1 MASLSFKIKKGD
13 NSDNHYFTPPEAWKD
28 IDKYI
33 PKSKNIWE
41 AFYNSSSPSP
51 DALREL
57 GCKEVISVDEDF
69 FKVDYGD
76 VIISNPPY
84 SMKKKVFER
93 LKALNKPFILIVPIS
108 IISKKFYKDTGFHKC
123 GIIVPKRRIHFI
135 KGKEPTKRSW
145 FDVIYLC
152 FQIDGVR
159 EKEIIYL

>member
-1 MASLSFKIKKGD
+1 MASLTLGQDKPND
-13 NSDNHYFTPPEAWKD
+13 DDYFTPPEAWKD

-33 PKSKNIWE
+33 PKSKHIWE

-51 DALREL
+51 DGLREL

-76 VIISNPPY
+76 VIVSNPPY
-84 SMKKKVFER
+84 SIKKKVFER
-93 LKALNKPFILIVPIS
+93 LKALNKAFILIVPVS
-108 IISKKFYKDTGFHKC
+108 IITKKFFKDTGFADKC
-123 GIIVPKRRIHFI
+123 GIIVPSKRIHFI
-135 KGKEPTKRSW
+135 KGKDPTKRCW
-145 FDVIYLC
+145 FDTVYLC

>member
-1 MASLSFKIKKGD
+1 MASLTLGQDKPND
-13 NSDNHYFTPPEAWKD
+13 DDYFTPPDAWKD
-28 IDKYI
+28 IDTYI
-33 PKSKNIWE
+33 PKSKIIWE
-41 AFYNSSSPSP
+41 AFYNSASPSP

-84 SMKKKVFER
+84 SCKKKVFER

-108 IISKKFYKDTGFHKC
+108 TISKKFYKDTGFHKC

-135 KGKEPTKRSW
+135 KGKEQTKRCW